1 MKKAAIR
8 GVRASGAVGVAL
20 ACTLA
25 LGGCGAAPFLAE
37 PSATPTPTSSGEIT
51 SVENDL
57 ASGSVERQLSAGNIG
72 IAVNY
77 WSDLP
82 MDQWTAGA
90 NKPLNLSLSAT
101 LAGDEGQRVY
111 LSQVS
116 VVAAVSGPDGD
127 LTPPAPLADR
137 ASVSPGYQV
146 KSPYSYSQSFVLPAL
161 DSAATSISL
170 AITYELLL
178 QTTPTSAEYAKQ
190 TATDLLTIAIAPT
203 E

>member
-1 MKKAAIR
+1 MTNASRSRYRIAAT
-8 GVRASGAVGVAL
+8 AGVAL
-20 ACTLA
+20 ASALA
-25 LGGCGAAPFLAE
+25 LSGCGAAPFLGD
-37 PSATPTPTSSGEIT
+37 PSASPTPTSGAIT

-57 ASGSVERQLSAGNIG
+57 ATGSVTRDLTAGNIG

-82 MDQWTAGA
+82 MDEWTAGA

-101 LAGDEGQRVY
+101 LANDEGQRVY

-116 VVAAVSGPDGD
+116 VVAAVTGPEGA
-127 LTPPAPLADR
+127 LASPASLVDQ
-137 ASVSPGYQV
+137 ASVAPGYQV
-146 KSPYSYSQSFVLPAL
+146 KAPYSYSQSFVLPAL
-161 DSAATSISL
+161 DPAATSISL

-178 QTTPTSAEYAKQ
+178 QTTPTSAEFAKQ

>member
-1 MKKAAIR
+1 MKNASMARFRIAAT
-8 GVRASGAVGVAL
+8 AGVAL
-20 ACTLA
+20 VSALA
-25 LGGCGAAPFLAE
+25 LSGCGAAPFLGD
-37 PSATPTPTSSGEIT
+37 PSATPAPTSGAIT

-57 ASGSVERQLSAGNIG
+57 ATGSVTRDLTAGNIG
-72 IAVNY
+72 VAVNY

-82 MDQWTAGA
+82 MDEWTSGA

-101 LAGDEGQRVY
+101 LANDEGQRVY

-116 VVAAVSGPDGD
+116 VVAAVTGPEG
-127 LTPPAPLADR
+127 TLASPDSLVDQ
-137 ASVSPGYQV
+137 ASVAPGYQV
-146 KSPYSYSQSFVLPAL
+146 KAPYSYSQSFVLPAL
-161 DSAATSISL
+161 DPAATSISL

-178 QTTPTSAEYAKQ
+178 QTTPTSAEFAKQ

>member
-1 MKKAAIR
+1 MKNASMRA
-8 GVRASGAVGVAL
+8 VRAAATAGLAL
-20 ACTLA
+20 ACAITLA
-25 LGGCGAAPFLAE
+25 GCGAAPFLGD
-37 PSATPTPTSSGEIT
+37 PTATPKPTSSGAIT
-51 SVENDL
+51 SIENDL
-57 ASGSVERQLSAGNIG
+57 ATGSVERQLSAGNIG
-72 IAVNY
+72 LAVNY

-101 LAGDEGQRVY
+101 LANDEGQRVY

-116 VVAAVSGPDGD
+116 VVAAVTGPGGA
-127 LTPPAPLADR
+127 LTAPAALADQ

-146 KSPYSYSQSFVLPAL
+146 KAPYSYSQSFVLPAL

-190 TATDLLTIAIAPT
+190 TTTDLLTIAIAPT